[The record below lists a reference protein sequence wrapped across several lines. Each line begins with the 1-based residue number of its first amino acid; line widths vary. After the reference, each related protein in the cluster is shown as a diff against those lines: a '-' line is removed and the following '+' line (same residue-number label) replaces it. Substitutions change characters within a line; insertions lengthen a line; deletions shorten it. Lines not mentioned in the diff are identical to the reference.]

1 MHISVPTLLVHRP
14 AAYKLLPLR
23 CHRSTC
29 YPAQGRIG
37 GGGQPL
43 VDGDQSLLGDG
54 GGRARSGRKLL
65 SGQPPL
71 NLSPDGHGPQDDG
84 SYSKA

>member
-1 MHISVPTLLVHRP
+1 MPTLLDTDLP
-14 AAYKLLPLR
+14 PKLLPLR
-23 CHRSTC
+23 CHRHRSTC
-29 YPAQGRIG
+29 YPAQALIG

-84 SYSKA
+84 SYSEA